1 MSEAGTGIKLLRVT
15 TVPISLQL
23 LLRGQMKYMRERG
36 LKVITVSADGPEVQK
51 VVEAEGVEHHVIPFT
66 RKISIVRDFH
76 CLWLLIQLIKKEKP
90 DIIHTHTPKA
100 GLIGM
105 VAGWICRTPKRYH
118 TVAGMPLMEYN
129 GLTRLILNLTEHITY
144 FCAHRVF
151 PNSNNLRRFIEQNF
165 SYSSKKLAVIGHGSS
180 NGIDLNYFSRSI
192 IPIKER
198 DSLRQQLSIQKH
210 DFVWLFVGR
219 IVGDKGI
226 NELVNAFLKLKST
239 HKQHLVLVGSFE
251 PELDQLNP
259 DVLKMIE
266 SHSNVHLPGFQEDV
280 RPWFLM
286 ADAFVFPSYREGFP
300 NVILQA
306 AAMNLPIIASDING
320 CNEIVVHNKN
330 GWLVEPKNEIAL
342 QNAMQHALDKPD
354 LLSKFGEEIRSEIEQ
369 KFSQDKIWETI
380 WQLYSNS

>member
-1 MSEAGTGIKLLRVT
+1 MSEATTGIKLLRVT

-23 LLRGQMKYMRERG
+23 LLRGQMKYMQEHG
-36 LKVITVSADGPEVQK
+36 LKVIAVSADGPEVQK

-66 RKISIVRDFH
+66 RKINIVRDLH
-76 CLWLLIQLIKKEKP
+76 CLWLLIRLIKKEKP

-129 GLTRLILNLTEHITY
+129 GLTRFILNFTEYITY

-151 PNSNNLRRFIEQNF
+151 PNSNNLKRFIEQNF
-165 SYSSKKLAVIGHGSS
+165 SFASKKLALIGHGSS
-180 NGIDLNYFSRSI
+180 NGIDLNYFSRTAI
-192 IPIKER
+192 HADEHIL
-198 DSLRQQLSIQKH
+198 LRQQLSIQKH

-226 NELVNAFLKLKST
+226 NELVNAFLKLQST
-239 HKQHLVLVGSFE
+239 NKLHLVLVGSFE
-251 PELDQLNP
+251 PELDQLNQN
-259 DVLKMIE
+259 VLDIIE
-266 SHSNVHLPGFQEDV
+266 THPAIHLPGFQEDV

-330 GWLVEPKNEIAL
+330 GWLVEPKNELAL
-342 QNAMQHALDKPD
+342 QNAMQQALDKPD
-354 LLSKFGEEIRSEIEQ
+354 LLSKFGQEIRSEVEQ

-380 WQLYSNS
+380 RMLYSNS